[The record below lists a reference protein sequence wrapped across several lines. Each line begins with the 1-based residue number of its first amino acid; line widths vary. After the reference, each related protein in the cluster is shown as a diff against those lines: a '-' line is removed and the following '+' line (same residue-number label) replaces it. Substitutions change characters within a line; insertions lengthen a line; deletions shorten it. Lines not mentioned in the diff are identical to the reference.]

1 MATNKIP
8 AFNPSTALTTQP
20 PANYTGWITYNGGDG
35 STYGSYLK
43 NGQYVSDVNASVKTD
58 PKTKNWVNVTSGKVV
73 LKASASPTPKPS
85 VTPAATPAA
94 TPTPTASSSATPSA
108 TSVAAQNQA
117 DLNKLFDPKT
127 GSYSYTFDSTTGNSS
142 IRSKGAGNP
151 EVYLILGTKNADGTF
166 TPNAKGKDFNFL
178 PETAAIDAYLKMG
191 NTEGLRS
198 MLRDANYIAK
208 YDYATK
214 DSSALRKGIINF
226 VRDYGAKQL
235 ENWSSTGTGFSFASP
250 TSFLSTR
257 ASQLASAGF
266 KSDPLMG
273 NSTTPTDYVK
283 HIGDTQATQI
293 LDKFFVDNLG
303 RLPNDKELKDYL
315 LKVTT
320 EEDQASKQK
329 VRQTGG
335 TQTVT
340 GDYMQQADYERI
352 AYGVLV
358 PSVTSMNTGDL
369 SKTSGAIGKAINE
382 LTAYAGNY
390 ALPNYNADIAKKDIL
405 AKLAVPGANIATSL
419 DQEKTAINTLAK
431 AYYPNLSNQIDQGV
445 NLNTVSNGLAAHVE
459 RTLELPAGSVASNNK
474 YIISALQNKDVNGK
488 TQDGIMNS
496 VDFEKLLRA
505 DPSWAKTTGA
515 REEASNYAN
524 QILQSFGLVG

>member
-1 MATNKIP
+1 MAQ
-8 AFNPSTALTTQP
+8 STKPQINENQIAL
-20 PANYTGWITYNGGDG
+20 A
-35 STYGSYLK
+35 
-43 NGQYVSDVNASVKTD
+43 
-58 PKTKNWVNVTSGKVV
+58 
-73 LKASASPTPKPS
+73 
-85 VTPAATPAA
+85 
-94 TPTPTASSSATPSA
+94 
-108 TSVAAQNQA
+108 
-117 DLNKLFDPKT
+117 KLFGPT
-127 GSYSYTFDSTTGNSS
+127 GTYSFSFDSSTGASK
-142 IRSKGAGNP
+142 ITSKGAGNP
-151 EVYLILGTKNADGTF
+151 EAFLILGTANKDGSF
-166 TPNAKGKDFNFL
+166 TPGLNGKDFNL
-178 PETAAIDAYLKMG
+178 VNESDLVKNYLKMG
-191 NTEGLRS
+191 NTEGLRT
-198 MLRDANYIAK
+198 MLRDANFIAK

-214 DSSALRKGIINF
+214 DDAALRRGIIDF
-226 VRDYGAKQL
+226 ARAYGAKQMS
-235 ENWSSTGTGFSFASP
+235 NWTPDNANFSFTPAS
-250 TSFLSTR
+250 SFLSER
-257 ASQLASAGF
+257 ASQLAAAGF

-303 RLPNDKELKDYL
+303 RLPNDKELKNYL
-315 LKVTT
+315 LKVKA

-405 AKLAVPGANIATSL
+405 AKLAAPGASIATSL

-445 NLNTVSNGLAAHVE
+445 NLNTVANGLASHVE
-459 RTLELPAGSVASNNK
+459 RTLELPAGSVASNHK
-474 YIISALQNKDVNGK
+474 YIIAALQNKDVNGK